1 MRDYL
6 KGLLIR
12 LPDQPIICI
21 CLGYLE
27 HIIDNFEAGRNDY
40 YNKALGLLNGKSAF
54 FKKYLN
60 WDFPQLKDFERW
72 MRENVQI
79 ARSN

>member
-27 HIIDNFEAGRNDY
+27 RIIDNFEAGRNGY
-40 YNKALGLLNGKSAF
+40 YNRALELLNSKSAF

-60 WDFPQLKDFERW
+60 WDFRQLRDFESW
-72 MRENVQI
+72 MRENVKI
-79 ARSN
+79 VRKN